1 MVKELLTKKQLT
13 EKEFLGIV
21 DAGIQAELSIG
32 TEITLPNTLGT
43 TDVWVVAGVNHD
55 DAVGTVDLVTKGH
68 VKVSDFSADDQLY
81 EWSSARYWLT
91 GKFIQGFSDA
101 VRHAMK
107 PVLTVEREESLFMIK
122 HDDLVKLPSLTE
134 VGMEGGDPTET
145 PYPLFSSKESR
156 GLSGTEYWVRD
167 KIPDIEGGLAYY
179 VNAGGGKEIGF
190 CESKR
195 AYRPI
200 IRL

>member
-1 MVKELLTKKQLT
+1 MVDLLFKTKLS
-13 EKEFLGIV
+13 EEEFLRVING
-21 DAGIQAELSIG
+21 DLQDRLKNG
-32 TEITLPNTLGT
+32 TEVTLSNNKGT
-43 TDVWVVAGVNHD
+43 TDVWLVAGTNHD
-55 DAVGTVDLVTKGH
+55 GTVDLISKDY
-68 VKVSDFSADDQLY
+68 VKVSYFSGDNLTY
-81 EWSSARYWLT
+81 EWSECRYWLNDL
-91 GKFIQGFSDA
+91 FIKGFSDA

-156 GLSGTEYWVRD
+156 GLSGTEYWLRD
-167 KIPDIEGGLAYY
+167 YVPDIEGGLAYY
-179 VNAGGGKEIGF
+179 VNAGGGREIGF

-195 AYRPI
+195 AYRPV
-200 IRL
+200 IRF